1 MIESTYEDNGS
12 ALIVA
17 LENVF
22 KWGLA
27 SWQILL
33 SYSSVAVRKTF
44 QFALQQWHNQ
54 RGWGGSQI
62 LLRTIASTMKMS

>member
-27 SWQILL
+27 TWQILL

-44 QFALQQWHNQ
+44 AVVVY
-54 RGWGGSQI
+54 SI
-62 LLRTIASTMKMS
+62 CTSTVA